1 MALKDAINNK
11 FLTGVYLRVVDNND
25 ITLSPTY
32 RVGSRVGVEIIN
44 HDNTTDYALDI
55 NILSTDKIERD
66 RVESLT
72 SMLLG
77 AGVWVDT
84 LSDDETLT
92 GRLTV
97 ENPKIVRKQIT
108 ISGNVI
114 THYHMTTKL
123 VDFEENT
130 AEFEVVMS
138 FIDKEYLHGFSV
150 FHDQVLTAHN
160 IKKLVKLIS
169 TNSFG
174 ELPMLASYDGKYV
187 RTNIKPYGYGD
198 MLSISDNNVLIV
210 HGYEGRIGV
219 DISDSHTTIEITN
232 SGYIMDIEL
241 KDKTHLYVYM

>member
-1 MALKDAINNK
+1 MALKDVINKK
-11 FLTGVYLRVVDNND
+11 FLTGVYIRVVDDND

-32 RVGSRVGVEIIN
+32 RIGSRVGIDIIN
-44 HDNTTDYALDI
+44 HDKETDYVLDI

-66 RVESLT
+66 RVEALT

-77 AGVWVDT
+77 SGVWVDT
-84 LSDDETLT
+84 LSDDETIT

-97 ENPKIVRKQIT
+97 ENPTVTMNKLT

-114 THYHMTTKL
+114 TQYHLLTTL
-123 VDFEENT
+123 TDLEENT
-130 AEFEVVMS
+130 AKFEVVMS
-138 FIDKEYLHGFSV
+138 FIDKEYLHGLSV
-150 FHDQVLTAHN
+150 FHDKILTTNN
-160 IKKLVKLIS
+160 IKKLVKLIA
-169 TNSFG
+169 TNTFG
-174 ELPMLASYDGKYV
+174 ELPIIASYDGKYV

-198 MLSISDNNVLIV
+198 MLSVSDNNILIV

-219 DISDSHTTIEITN
+219 DITNSHTTIEITN